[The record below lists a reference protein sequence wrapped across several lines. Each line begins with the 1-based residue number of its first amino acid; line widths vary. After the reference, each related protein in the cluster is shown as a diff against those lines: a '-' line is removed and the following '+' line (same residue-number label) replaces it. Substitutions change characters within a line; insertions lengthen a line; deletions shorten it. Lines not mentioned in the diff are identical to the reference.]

1 VKNYRKKIK
10 IAIIRANMVE
20 DRESTMVRFLIGL
33 IKR

>member
-1 VKNYRKKIK
+1 VKNYHKEIK

-20 DRESTMVRFLIGL
+20 DKESTMVRLLIGL